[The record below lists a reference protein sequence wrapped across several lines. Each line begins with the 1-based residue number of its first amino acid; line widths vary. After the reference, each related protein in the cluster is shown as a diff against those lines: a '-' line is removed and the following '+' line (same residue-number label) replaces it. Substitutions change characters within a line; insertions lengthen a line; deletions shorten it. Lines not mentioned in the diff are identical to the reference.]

1 MDCAEVNINILCT
14 GCEAARSFCHQPAG
28 DTFQVNLNNGTR
40 FSEEKHGT
48 EMPEP
53 KIQSTSWNPEIEKS
67 ILKRWQDDNTYAF
80 LPADRS
86 RPAFVIDT
94 PPPYP
99 SGRPW
104 HIGAAAHYAQIDMI
118 ARTARMSGK
127 NVLFPIGID
136 RNGLPVEIYTEKKYK
151 IRMRQMDRQKFLD
164 LCKGALDDLEAEML
178 EIMRSMGLSGDFAN
192 YYRTDS
198 DDYRSLTQATFIRLW
213 RQGLVYLAN
222 RPNNYCPDCGTTIAD
237 AEIIHDDLPTKLV
250 HMKFKVAETGDTL
263 TIASTR
269 PELLFAC
276 QAVIVN
282 PEDDRYRAL
291 QGKHAS
297 IPIFE
302 RQVEIRPHHSA
313 KPEFGTGAVMV
324 CSYGDQNDVQ
334 VFRELGLKEIVAL
347 SENGVT
353 TEAAG
358 QYQGLRINQ
367 ARTRIVDDLKAAGLV
382 EKEESIMHSTPLCER
397 SKTPIEIIPL
407 HDYYVKQLEFVPK
420 LRELA
425 MTELKFHPEMHRQ
438 ILLNWLDS
446 VAIDWPV
453 SRRRFYGT
461 EIPIW
466 YCNSC
471 GTPNLPSPGGYYRPW
486 KEKPPFERCEKC
498 GGSDFTGE
506 DRTFDTWMDSSI
518 SPLYVTRYGRDEQLF
533 SYGYPTA
540 LRPQAKDIIRTWLHY
555 TMLRCVQLTGKIPW
569 HEAWIMGYGVDEKG
583 EKMSKSKGN
592 VIDPFPVIQ
601 KYGADTFRFW
611 SASETGLGY
620 DFRCSE
626 QRIAGAQKFLSKL
639 WNIARFLSSFP
650 VAKEPAELVPTDAWI
665 LAELGRLEQECKRGY
680 DGYDFW
686 IPANAIREF
695 TWNVFAAHYVEMVKG
710 RAYDTAHPGHQSAL
724 YTLHKC
730 FSTILL
736 LLAPITPFATE
747 ELWDKIYADGKSIHL
762 HDYLSSIKSG
772 SQQTGQSETTKAIT
786 DFNSLVWNKKKETIS
801 KETGKPL
808 SLKDSIDIE
817 VPEKLAPFRPDLEA
831 MHNIKRPQ

>member
-1 MDCAEVNINILCT
+1 M
-14 GCEAARSFCHQPAG
+14 
-28 DTFQVNLNNGTR
+28 
-40 FSEEKHGT
+40 
-48 EMPEP
+48 EP
-53 KIQSTSWNPEIEKS
+53 KIQTKAWNHEIES
-67 ILKRWQDDNTYAF
+67 AILKKWEDEGTYRF
-80 LPADRS
+80 QINEK
-86 RPAFVIDT
+86 PAFVIDT

-99 SGRPW
+99 SGKPW

-151 IRMRQMDRQKFLD
+151 VRMRQMDRQKFLD

-178 EIMRSMGLSGDFAN
+178 EIMKSMGLSGDFAH

-198 DDYRSLTQATFIRLW
+198 DEYRALTQATFIELW
-213 RQGLVYLAN
+213 NRGLVYLAN

-237 AEIIHDDLPTKLV
+237 AEIIYDDLPTKLV
-250 HMKFKVAETGDTL
+250 HMKFKVAGGNDQII
-263 TIASTR
+263 IASTR
-269 PELLFAC
+269 PELLCAC

-282 PEDDRYRAL
+282 PEDERYLDYQNKTVVLPLYDREVPV
-291 QGKHAS
+291 KT
-297 IPIFE
+297 
-302 RQVEIRPHHSA
+302 HHSA
-313 KPEFGTGAVMV
+313 RPEFGSGAVMV
-324 CSYGDQNDVQ
+324 CSYGDQNDVS

-347 SENGVT
+347 NENGIT

-358 QYQGLRINQ
+358 QYAGLRVNQ
-367 ARTRIVDDLKAAGLV
+367 ARTKVIEDLKAAGLV
-382 EKEESIMHSTPLCER
+382 EKEENIMHRTPLCER

-407 HDYYVKQLEFVPK
+407 HDYYVKQLDYVPQ

-425 MTELKFHPEMHRQ
+425 TKLNFHPEMHRQ

-471 GTPNLPSPGGYYRPW
+471 KAPLLPEPGKYYRPW
-486 KEKPPFERCEKC
+486 KESPPFEKCAKC
-498 GGSDFTGE
+498 GHTEFTGE
-506 DRTFDTWMDSSI
+506 ERTFDTWMDSSI
-518 SPLYVTRYGRDEQLF
+518 SPLFVTKFRRDEKLF
-533 SYGYPTA
+533 DYAYPTA

-555 TMLRCVQLTGKIPW
+555 TMLRCFQLTEKMPW
-569 HEAWIMGYGVDEKG
+569 TDAWIMGYGVDEKG

-601 KYGADTFRFW
+601 QYGADTFRFW
-611 SASETGLGY
+611 SASEANLGY

-639 WNIARFLSSFP
+639 WNVGRFLSSFE
-650 VAKEPAELVPTDAWI
+650 VLNERPAQLEASDKWI
-665 LAELGRLEQECKRGY
+665 LAELGKLAEECKRGY
-680 DGYDFW
+680 NDYNFFV
-686 IPANAIREF
+686 PANAIRDF
-695 TWNVFAAHYVEMVKG
+695 TWNVFAAHYIEMVKA
-710 RAYDTAHPGHQSAL
+710 RAYEDRPGHDSAL
-724 YTLHKC
+724 FTLHRV

-736 LLAPITPFATE
+736 LLAPLTPFISE
-747 ELWDKIYADGKSIHL
+747 ELWIKMYSDKSIH
-762 HDYLSSIKSG
+762 Y
-772 SQQTGQSETTKAIT
+772 QQLPEVKEDPEFAKYTKAIT
-786 DFNSLVWNKKKETIS
+786 DFNSQVWNKKKETIS

-808 SLKDSIDIE
+808 SLKDPIE
-817 VPEKLAPFRPDLEA
+817 IAVPDELGQFASDLAA
-831 MHNIKRPQ
+831 MHNLIRK